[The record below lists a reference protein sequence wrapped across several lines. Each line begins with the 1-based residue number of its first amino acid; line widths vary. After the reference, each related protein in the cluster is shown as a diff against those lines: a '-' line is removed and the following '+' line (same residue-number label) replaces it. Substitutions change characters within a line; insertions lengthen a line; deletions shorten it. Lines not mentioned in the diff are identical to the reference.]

1 MPEQDSA
8 VPQEINDLDTAK
20 LALRWALDRIRRT
33 AAELDAAK
41 EADGRQ
47 QAEINRLR
55 SEIGVKE
62 DAARRWRATAEEWE
76 EAVKGYQRLARD
88 AEGQAQ
94 EHLERREGAEFE
106 RLRREADGLRA
117 EISQLR
123 AAVDDLTKSLSDAER
138 RGREAGRRET
148 AFLVENEKRAHE
160 QERLEMLTQWKAVE
174 EDILA
179 RGRGLAEREA
189 AFGECRLKGLE
200 EQSRQFLELERA
212 FDEAL
217 RKVAAEYAERLS
229 RFRDP
234 ESAGK

>member
-20 LALRWALDRIRRT
+20 LALRWALDRIRRS

-41 EADGRQ
+41 EAVGRQ

-62 DAARRWRATAEEWE
+62 DAARRWKATAEEWE
-76 EAVKGYQRLARD
+76 EAVRGYQRLARD

-94 EHLERREGAEFE
+94 EHRERREGAESE

-123 AAVDDLTKSLSDAER
+123 AATDDLRKSLADAER

-148 AFLVENEKRAHE
+148 AFLVENEKLAHE
-160 QERLEMLTQWKAVE
+160 QERIEMSAQWKSIQE
-174 EDILA
+174 ELLA
-179 RGRGLAEREA
+179 RGRTLAEREA
-189 AFGECRLKGLE
+189 VLKQARLTMLE
-200 EQSRQFLELERA
+200 EQSRQVQELERA

-217 RKVAAEYAERLS
+217 RKLAADYAERKDS
-229 RFRDP
+229 
-234 ESAGK
+234 